1 MEIKCGS
8 YGAKLIETNLWRF
21 PVNHRK
27 NAMTRSKKEYPLV
40 ICSIARKTAD
50 LQFSVVASALSAYE
64 TNEYKLFLP
73 Y

>member
-1 MEIKCGS
+1 
-8 YGAKLIETNLWRF
+8 
-21 PVNHRK
+21 
-27 NAMTRSKKEYPLV
+27 MTRSKKEYPLV

-50 LQFSVVASALSAYE
+50 LQFSAVASALSAYE